1 MRTQKIYIV
10 LVFLLFS
17 TDLFPVCEAKDIS
30 NRDKAR
36 SLSKQATM
44 LLGQLSAK
52 TDSTAY
58 FQLVSDVIKT
68 SLLCDYYD
76 SKPDRKGRV
85 MPKFRKANSKRIL
98 DLRPALMEGGMYHYA
113 NRNNRQALECFTLYM
128 DVSINSMFAAEPY
141 SEKGKVAYYAALL
154 AYGDG
159 NYRDADRY
167 ANEALK
173 DNFYAKD
180 AAEIKVLCMRQ
191 TAKTETDSARYLVAL
206 LELHDM
212 APQNQPYFKML
223 MEYFA
228 SAGHEHEMG
237 LFANGEI
244 KKDSTNKFAWAL
256 KGECDMRGQRWSESI
271 TAYGKAAAIDTTFV
285 EAIFNIGICY
295 CALAQETKNV
305 DDARNGMLFLE
316 KTASL
321 DPNCYSVDWREPL
334 AKVKAAIATHE
345 ENTLM
350 AKAKKND
357 SVMNASKSRSKT
369 TARKGSKGKRR
380 KR

>member
-1 MRTQKIYIV
+1 
-10 LVFLLFS
+10 
-17 TDLFPVCEAKDIS
+17 
-30 NRDKAR
+30 
-36 SLSKQATM
+36 
-44 LLGQLSAK
+44 
-52 TDSTAY
+52 
-58 FQLVSDVIKT
+58 
-68 SLLCDYYD
+68 
-76 SKPDRKGRV
+76 
-85 MPKFRKANSKRIL
+85 
-98 DLRPALMEGGMYHYA
+98 
-113 NRNNRQALECFTLYM
+113 
-128 DVSINSMFAAEPY
+128 
-141 SEKGKVAYYAALL
+141 
-154 AYGDG
+154 
-159 NYRDADRY
+159 
-167 ANEALK
+167 
-173 DNFYAKD
+173 
-180 AAEIKVLCMRQ
+180 MRQ
-191 TAKTETDSARYLVAL
+191 TAKTETDSARFLVAL

-212 APQNQPYFKML
+212 APQNQTYFKML

-228 SAGHEHEMG
+228 SPGHEHEMG
-237 LFANGEI
+237 LFANDEI

-334 AKVKAAIATHE
+334 AKVKAAIETHE
-345 ENTLM
+345 EKTLM
-350 AKAKKND
+350 AQAKKNN

-369 TARKGSKGKRR
+369 KARKGSKGKRR